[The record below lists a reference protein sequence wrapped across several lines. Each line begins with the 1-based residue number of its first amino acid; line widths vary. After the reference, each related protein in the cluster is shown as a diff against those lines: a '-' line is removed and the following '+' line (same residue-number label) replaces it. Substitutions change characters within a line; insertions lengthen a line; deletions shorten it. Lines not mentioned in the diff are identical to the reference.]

1 MMKKYYNT
9 NKEGTFIKVETLYN
23 KGGETEW
30 ARRRNPRSYQLYIS
44 LVEKK
49 NVPGATLET
58 YCPSDS
64 MRLILNEVSR
74 ASKKAEAEADKIAE
88 THAQRYVTMF
98 AENRGVQIID

>member
-1 MMKKYYNT
+1 MKKYYNT
-9 NKEGTFIKVETLYN
+9 NKENTFIKVETLYN

-49 NVPGATLET
+49 EVPGATLES

-64 MRLILNEVSR
+64 MRLILKEVSR
-74 ASKKAEAEADKIAE
+74 ASKKAEAEADKIADVMSL
-88 THAQRYVTMF
+88 TYVPMF
-98 AENRGVQIID
+98 AENRDVQIID